1 MSVSR
6 QILAEL
12 PMLRRFARAVS
23 GTQEAGDSHVETALS
38 NVLTLPE
45 SARTAGD
52 LRLIL
57 YKFLIAALRAHDPVT
72 TAKAQSAATGTAAD
86 RQLMRVSPHHR
97 IAFLLKS
104 LEGFALSDIA
114 HILDCSAT
122 DAEHLVAEGSREI
135 AEHLQTDVLIIEDEP
150 LIALDLE
157 DLVLGLGHR
166 VTGIARTH
174 AEALQLIARKSPGIV
189 LSDIKLADGTSGLS
203 AVNDIL
209 KKHNVPVIFITA
221 YPERRREIARKG
233 GGSVPKEKRSFSRN
247 PDLAAEAG
255 RKGGQNVAPEDRSF
269 SRNHTLAARAGRKGG
284 ETSHGGPKK
293 I

>member
-6 QILAEL
+6 QILVEL
-12 PMLRRFARAVS
+12 PMLRRFSRAVT
-23 GTQEAGDSHVETALS
+23 GTQEAGDSYVETALS
-38 NVLTLPE
+38 NLLALPE
-45 SARTAGD
+45 SARTMGD

-57 YKFLIAALRAHDPVT
+57 YKFLIAAMRANDPGT
-72 TAKAQSAATGTAAD
+72 TVKEQATPTGTAAH

-104 LEGFALSDIA
+104 LEGFAVADIA
-114 HILDCSAT
+114 HILDCSLT
-122 DAEHLVAEGSREI
+122 DAENLIAEGSREI

-157 DLVLGLGHR
+157 ELVLGLGHR

-174 AEALQLIARKSPGIV
+174 AEALTLIGRKSPGIV
-189 LSDIKLADGTSGLS
+189 LSDIKLADGSSGLS

-221 YPERRREIARKG
+221 YPERFLKG
-233 GGSVPKEKRSFSRN
+233 DK
-247 PDLAAEAG
+247 
-255 RKGGQNVAPEDRSF
+255 PEPAFLVTKPYLPETIRALISQALFFDQ
-269 SRNHTLAARAGRKGG
+269 RAGLKH
-284 ETSHGGPKK
+284 ESAA
-293 I
+293 